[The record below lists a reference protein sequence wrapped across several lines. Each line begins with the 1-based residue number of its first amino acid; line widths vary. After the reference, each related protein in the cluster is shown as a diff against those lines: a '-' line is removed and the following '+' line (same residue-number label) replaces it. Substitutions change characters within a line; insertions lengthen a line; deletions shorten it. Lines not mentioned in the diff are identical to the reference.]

1 MAKIY
6 SIINQKGGVGKT
18 TTTINLGTA
27 MAACGANVL
36 IIDMDPQGN
45 LSTGMGVEKVKR
57 EKGVYNILIDNLSI
71 NDAVIKTEI
80 PNLNLIPSN
89 DDLLGIDIELSNESD
104 RVMRLKKALEDL
116 NSYDY
121 ILLDCPPSLSLLTL
135 NALVA
140 STGALVP
147 LQAEFYA
154 LEGLSQLLKTIEDI
168 KNSVNHD
175 LMLEGVIITMFD
187 GRNNLSNQVEQD
199 VRSYLGTEVF
209 TTKIPRN
216 IRLSEA
222 PSHGLPALI
231 YDHKCSGSAAY
242 INLAREV
249 LNKSGWV
256 IEKKRKKD

>member
-45 LSTGMGVEKVKR
+45 LSTGMGVEKAKR

-89 DDLLGIDIELSNESD
+89 EDLLGIDIELSNESD

-256 IEKKRKKD
+256 IE

>member
-1 MAKIY
+1 MAKTY

-89 DDLLGIDIELSNESD
+89 EDLLGIDIELSNESD

-168 KNSVNHD
+168 KNSVNHN

-256 IEKKRKKD
+256 IE

>member
-89 DDLLGIDIELSNESD
+89 EDLLGIDIELSNESD

-168 KNSVNHD
+168 KNSVNHN

-199 VRSYLGTEVF
+199 VRSHLGTEVF

-256 IEKKRKKD
+256 IE

>member
-1 MAKIY
+1 
-6 SIINQKGGVGKT
+6 
-18 TTTINLGTA
+18 

-45 LSTGMGVEKVKR
+45 LSTGMGVEKAKR

-89 DDLLGIDIELSNESD
+89 EDLLGIDIELSNESD

-256 IEKKRKKD
+256 IE

>member
-57 EKGVYNILIDNLSI
+57 VKGVYNILIDNLSI

-89 DDLLGIDIELSNESD
+89 EDLLGIDIELSNESD

-256 IEKKRKKD
+256 IE

>member
-89 DDLLGIDIELSNESD
+89 DDLLGIDIELSNEGD

-199 VRSYLGTEVF
+199 VRSYLGAEVF
-209 TTKIPRN
+209 STKIPRN

-256 IEKKRKKD
+256 IE

>member
-57 EKGVYNILIDNLSI
+57 EKGVYNILIDNLLI

-154 LEGLSQLLKTIEDI
+154 LEGLSQLLKTIEGI

-256 IEKKRKKD
+256 IE

>member
-71 NDAVIKTEI
+71 NDAVVKTEI

-89 DDLLGIDIELSNESD
+89 DDLLGFDIELSNESD
-104 RVMRLKKALEDL
+104 RVMRLKKALENI

-154 LEGLSQLLKTIEDI
+154 LEGLSQLLKTIEEI
-168 KNSVNHD
+168 KNSVNQN

-231 YDHKCSGSAAY
+231 YDHKCSGSTAY

-256 IEKKRKKD
+256 IE

>member
-89 DDLLGIDIELSNESD
+89 EDLLGIDIELSNESD
-104 RVMRLKKALEDL
+104 RVMRLKKALGDL

-256 IEKKRKKD
+256 IE

>member
-222 PSHGLPALI
+222 PPHGLPALI

-256 IEKKRKKD
+256 IE

>member
-1 MAKIY
+1 MVKTY

-57 EKGVYNILIDNLSI
+57 DKGVYNILIDNLSI
-71 NDAVIKTEI
+71 NDAVVKTEI

-116 NSYDY
+116 KSYDY

-256 IEKKRKKD
+256 IE

>member
-1 MAKIY
+1 
-6 SIINQKGGVGKT
+6 
-18 TTTINLGTA
+18 

-199 VRSYLGTEVF
+199 VRSYLGAEVF

-256 IEKKRKKD
+256 IE

>member
-45 LSTGMGVEKVKR
+45 LSTGMGVEKGKR

-154 LEGLSQLLKTIEDI
+154 LEGLSQLLKTIEGI

-256 IEKKRKKD
+256 IE

>member
-45 LSTGMGVEKVKR
+45 LSTGMGVDKVKR

-168 KNSVNHD
+168 KNSVNHN

-256 IEKKRKKD
+256 IE

>member
-104 RVMRLKKALEDL
+104 RVMRLKKALEEL

-256 IEKKRKKD
+256 IE

>member
-89 DDLLGIDIELSNESD
+89 EDLLGIDIELSNESD

-121 ILLDCPPSLSLLTL
+121 ILLDCPRSLSLLTL

-256 IEKKRKKD
+256 IE

>member
-57 EKGVYNILIDNLSI
+57 EKGIYNILIDNLSI

-89 DDLLGIDIELSNESD
+89 EDLLGIDIELSNESD

-168 KNSVNHD
+168 KNSVNHN

-256 IEKKRKKD
+256 IE

>member
-45 LSTGMGVEKVKR
+45 LSTGMGVEKAKR

-89 DDLLGIDIELSNESD
+89 EDLLGIDIELSNESD

-154 LEGLSQLLKTIEDI
+154 LEGLSQLLKTIEGI

-256 IEKKRKKD
+256 IE

>member
-45 LSTGMGVEKVKR
+45 LSTGMGVDKVKR

-89 DDLLGIDIELSNESD
+89 EDLLGIDIELSNESD

-168 KNSVNHD
+168 KNSVNHN

-256 IEKKRKKD
+256 IE

>member
-1 MAKIY
+1 MIMAKIY

-256 IEKKRKKD
+256 IE

>member
-89 DDLLGIDIELSNESD
+89 EDLLGIDIELSNESD

-187 GRNNLSNQVEQD
+187 GRNNFSNQVAQD
-199 VRSYLGTEVF
+199 VS
-209 TTKIPRN
+209 
-216 IRLSEA
+216 S
-222 PSHGLPALI
+222 S
-231 YDHKCSGSAAY
+231 
-242 INLAREV
+242 
-249 LNKSGWV
+249 
-256 IEKKRKKD
+256 

>member
-1 MAKIY
+1 MAKTY

-89 DDLLGIDIELSNESD
+89 EDLLGIDIELSNESD

-256 IEKKRKKD
+256 IE

>member
-1 MAKIY
+1 MKKII

-18 TTTINLGTA
+18 TTAINL
-27 MAACGANVL
+27 AASLGILEKKTLL
-36 IIDMDPQGN
+36 IDFDPQANATTGLNDFDINNEFSIYDAITGN
-45 LSTGMGVEKVKR
+45 EKIVDIISNTSIEYMDFIKSDTNLVGCEVELVSLPNREKQLLKLINKVK
-57 EKGVYNILIDNLSI
+57 KN
-71 NDAVIKTEI
+71 
-80 PNLNLIPSN
+80 
-89 DDLLGIDIELSNESD
+89 
-104 RVMRLKKALEDL
+104 
-116 NSYDY
+116 YDY

-140 STGALVP
+140 SNGALVP

-168 KNSVNHD
+168 KNSVNHN
-175 LMLEGVIITMFD
+175 LVLEGVIITMFD
-187 GRNNLSNQVEQD
+187 GRNNLSNQVEHD

-222 PSHGLPALI
+222 PSHGIPALI
-231 YDHKCSGSAAY
+231 YDHKCTGSAAY

-256 IEKKRKKD
+256 IK

>member
-57 EKGVYNILIDNLSI
+57 EKGIYNILIDNLSI

-89 DDLLGIDIELSNESD
+89 EDLLGIDIELSNESD

-154 LEGLSQLLKTIEDI
+154 LEGLSQLLKTIEGI

-199 VRSYLGTEVF
+199 VRSYLGAEVF
-209 TTKIPRN
+209 STKIPRN

-222 PSHGLPALI
+222 PSHGVPALI

-256 IEKKRKKD
+256 IE

>member
-89 DDLLGIDIELSNESD
+89 EDLLGIDIELSNESD

-216 IRLSEA
+216 IRL
-222 PSHGLPALI
+222 
-231 YDHKCSGSAAY
+231 
-242 INLAREV
+242 
-249 LNKSGWV
+249 
-256 IEKKRKKD
+256 

>member
-1 MAKIY
+1 MTKIY

-256 IEKKRKKD
+256 IE

>member
-187 GRNNLSNQVEQD
+187 GRNNLANQVEQD

-256 IEKKRKKD
+256 IE